1 MMKQK
6 ECNKKRSLQWKNN
19 MYYSIKHKPHEY
31 SHNITLASC

>member
-6 ECNKKRSLQWKNN
+6 ECNKEKKSAMEKQ
-19 MYYSIKHKPHEY
+19 YVYSIKHKPHEY